1 MSYRPAPPRPAP
13 PHPTSNNA
21 WKTRTPYFNIKDG
34 YFEEPIHEKREGNYD
49 SDSDS
54 DAMDLDLQAG
64 DDEELVTSGRFVYEV
79 PDGKYGKYQIVVNV
93 RDVEAGEDVDVD
105 WVKHAEL
112 SAVVDS
118 NGVGLFTG
126 KSNTRFMDV
135 YYDGASTD
143 LKIMARFDDGALVN
157 DDVLCTQMVAYTIGS
172 LLEYM
177 NTSKDYAPTAGV
189 DLWARSGNEAVK
201 IFNWTDRA
209 LRMNGY
215 TLQNFKEYETDNE
228 HWNQYEQF
236 DDALPIDR
244 DKTLFRGFNFIFTE
258 YYSEQQETLRDEQ
271 DIALSEQK
279 TAEDNF
285 TPLRF

>member
-13 PHPTSNNA
+13 PHPTSKNA
-21 WKTRTPYFNIKDG
+21 WETRTPYFNIKDG
-34 YFEEPIHEKREGNYD
+34 YFEEYFEEP
-49 SDSDS
+49 
-54 DAMDLDLQAG
+54 MDLDPEAG

-93 RDVEAGEDVDVD
+93 RDVEAGEDVNVDVD
-105 WVKHAEL
+105 WGKHAEL

-126 KSNTRFMDV
+126 KSSTQFMDV
-135 YYDGASTD
+135 YYDEPSTD

-157 DDVLCTQMVAYTIGS
+157 DDVLCTQVVAYTIGS

-215 TLQNFKEYETDNE
+215 TLQNFDEYETDNE

-236 DDALPIDR
+236 DDILPIDR
-244 DKTLFRGFNFIFTE
+244 DETLFKGFRFIFTE
-258 YYSEQQETLRDEQ
+258 YFSGQQERLRGEQ
-271 DIALSEQK
+271 VIALSEQK
-279 TAEDNF
+279 TPEDNF

>member
-13 PHPTSNNA
+13 PHPTSKNA
-21 WKTRTPYFNIKDG
+21 WKTLLPDFNIKDG
-34 YFEEPIHEKREGNYD
+34 YFKEPIHEKREGNYD
-49 SDSDS
+49 SDSD
-54 DAMDLDLQAG
+54 AMDLDPEAG
-64 DDEELVTSGRFVYEV
+64 HEELVTPGRFVYEV

-105 WVKHAEL
+105 WAKHAEL
-112 SAVVDS
+112 STVYDS

-126 KSNTRFMDV
+126 RSSTQYMDV
-135 YYDGASTD
+135 YYDDASTD
-143 LKIMARFDDGALVN
+143 LKIMARFDDDALFN
-157 DDVLCTQMVAYTIGS
+157 DDVLCTQAVAYTIGS

-201 IFNWTDRA
+201 VFNWTDRA

-215 TLQNFKEYETDNE
+215 TLQNFDEYETDNA

-236 DDALPIDR
+236 DDDLPIDR

-258 YYSEQQETLRDEQ
+258 YFSGQQERLRDEQ

-279 TAEDNF
+279 TAEVYF